1 MIKFEDI
8 LEHPELYRFK
18 TKKEL
23 IAEYNGRLWRN
34 SVRGTWVGEMD
45 YLLGQQV
52 SEHHIANNGPHAVQ
66 IDRRWN
72 SGIEAFTL
80 NTSSLLN
87 YRDYSTILK

>member
-1 MIKFEDI
+1 MIKFKDI

-18 TKKEL
+18 TQEEL
-23 IAEYNGRLWRN
+23 IAEYGVHHWRS
-34 SVRGTWVGEMD
+34 SVLGQWIEDMD

-52 SEHHIANNGPHAVQ
+52 SEHLIKSSGPSDVQ
-66 IDRRWN
+66 IDRTWN